1 MRPSKL
7 VPLAGATLVAALAA
21 FPLSVA
27 RADDLGDRAES
38 RPAHAVHDLWATVQ
52 QLAGGDSAAQHAGR
66 PAPQAVPAGGP
77 TVNLSDLSHPTDI
90 DAKLHAVARLPAAAV
105 RLTVPD
111 GQARLGDYSIGSEQT
126 SSGNLLVLHGNAD
139 IFGTLR
145 GNLVA
150 YDGDVTV
157 HSGGVVTGDVL
168 AIGGLV
174 HDQGEVDGEVRTL
187 SATTAARAAAPPLSA
202 GALVARNLAGV
213 VGVVLTLLALGIGL
227 VLFGRPSLEIVA
239 DTVTHSFARAFVT
252 GLIGQ
257 ILLLPTFGMLV
268 VGLVLSVAGILLLPF
283 AVAVYALLVVV
294 GIVGGALAVA
304 YAMGETYTRR
314 RLARGAMGSPNGY
327 RYLVVGLAGPVA
339 IWLAWALFGWVP
351 IAGDL
356 IRGAAILV
364 TWLMTTA
371 GFGAALLSRAG
382 ARESFAGRIIPPEAL
397 TDEYLWATPQ
407 FGVPAVRRPGKR

>member
-1 MRPSKL
+1 MRRHSVL
-7 VPLAGATLVAALAA
+7 SIVVVALGLA
-21 FPLSVA
+21 PLSAA
-27 RADDLGDRAES
+27 RADLGETA
-38 RPAHAVHDLWATVQ
+38 RPAARAVHDIWATVQ
-52 QLAGGDSAAQHAGR
+52 QLAGVDSATQHPAR
-66 PAPQAVPAGGP
+66 PAPQAIPAGGP
-77 TVNLSDLSHPTDI
+77 AVNLSDVSHPSDVE
-90 DAKLHAVARLPAAAV
+90 AKLRGVARLPAARV
-105 RLTVPD
+105 QVTVPG
-111 GQARLGDYSIGSEQT
+111 GQARLGDFSVGSDQT
-126 SSGNLLVLHGNAD
+126 LSGNLLVLHGNAD
-139 IFGTLR
+139 VYGKLE

-157 HSGGVVTGDVL
+157 HAGGAVTGDVL
-168 AIGGLV
+168 AIDGTV
-174 HDQGEVDGEVRTL
+174 HDQGEVGGEVRTYQ
-187 SATTAARAAAPPLSA
+187 ATVAARAPAPPMSA
-202 GALVARNLAGV
+202 GALVARNVAGLA
-213 VGVVLTLLALGIGL
+213 GVVLTLVALGFGL
-227 VLFGRPSLEIVA
+227 VLFGRPNLEIVS
-239 DTVTHSFARAFVT
+239 DTVTHSFARSFVT

-268 VGLVLSVAGILLLPF
+268 VGLILSVAGILLLPF
-283 AVAVYALLVVV
+283 AVAVYVLLVIV

-304 YAMGETYTRR
+304 HAMGETWTRR

-327 RYLVVGLAGPVA
+327 RYLMVGLAGPVA

-351 IAGDL
+351 VAGDL

-364 TWLMTTA
+364 TWLITTA